1 MIQFTVVQK
10 GSAQYLVYDLQG
22 TNRAIDDISVM
33 MINSNQK
40 KNGSIAK
47 ISFDELN
54 GEKQRI
60 LFEITGMVTLTEY
73 LRRKET
79 QESFRQLILSI
90 VSAIDGLSEY
100 MIDTDQVLLNTD
112 YVFINYVTR
121 QVTFI
126 CLPFTDKSD
135 LPTTDLYGFFRQVF
149 TISVPT
155 VELHAGE
162 VSYSN
167 MVMNAMGNPAGFSLD
182 NIRKVLEPD
191 QMPHQQA
198 PQSVQVMTQSAFEQ
212 GSAASAAGDVA
223 FEPGVAFPQPSAPK
237 ESKGGKKEKG
247 KKKEKADAAVQPVP
261 MPDDADK
268 EDKGLF
274 GKLKKKFKKK
284 DAEDEVSG
292 GLSDLASGKP
302 KQPVQ
307 APVQQPPVPQQVP
320 VQQPV
325 QPPVQPQAPA
335 VSPIPQNANV
345 APNHTILIPSGSPV
359 QPLSPQGIAAMSAR
373 MDQAQQNLFSAP
385 APNAI
390 PQTPDMNNVLGGGM
404 SGLPSVGLP
413 PVQAPA
419 PVQLPPEV
427 LAVPADE
434 ADPKTVVMFPD
445 DDKTVLMHKS
455 YLIRKRDGSKFTLE
469 QPLIRV
475 GRNRPDVE
483 INLRGNNHVGHMHA
497 SLLMVG
503 GSYAVVDHESV
514 NHTYL
519 NHQQLEPQKQ
529 YPLKNGDVL
538 AFADEEF
545 EFQTEG

>member
-10 GSAQYLVYDLQG
+10 GSSQYLVYDLQG
-22 TNRAIDDISVM
+22 SNRAIDDISVM

-100 MIDTDQVLLNTD
+100 MIDADQVLLNTD

-162 VSYSN
+162 ISYSN

-191 QMPHQQA
+191 QMPQQQA
-198 PQSVQVMTQSAFEQ
+198 PQSVQVMTQSAFEP
-212 GSAASAAGDVA
+212 AASAAGDVA
-223 FEPGVAFPQPSAPK
+223 FEPGVAFPQPPAPK
-237 ESKGGKKEKG
+237 EPKGGKKEKG
-247 KKKEKADAAVQPVP
+247 KKKEKADANVQPVP
-261 MPDDADK
+261 TPDDADK
-268 EDKGLF
+268 DEKGLF

-284 DAEDEVSG
+284 DSEEEVSG

-302 KQPVQ
+302 KQPVPTPAQ
-307 APVQQPPVPQQVP
+307 PPAQQPVQQPPVPQ
-320 VQQPV
+320 
-325 QPPVQPQAPA
+325 PVQPQAPA
-335 VSPIPQNANV
+335 ASPIPQSANT

-404 SGLPSVGLP
+404 SGLPAVGLP
-413 PVQAPA
+413 PVQTPP
-419 PVQLPPEV
+419 PVQLPPDV
-427 LAVPADE
+427 APDSADE
-434 ADPKTVVMFPD
+434 ADPKTVVMFPN

-529 YPLKNGDVL
+529 YPLKNGDIL

>member
-10 GSAQYLVYDLQG
+10 GSSQYLVYDLQG
-22 TNRAIDDISVM
+22 SNRAIDDISVM

-100 MIDTDQVLLNTD
+100 MIDADQVLLNTD

-162 VSYSN
+162 ISYSN

-191 QMPHQQA
+191 QMPQQQA
-198 PQSVQVMTQSAFEQ
+198 PQSVQVMTQSAFEPA
-212 GSAASAAGDVA
+212 AASAAGDVA
-223 FEPGVAFPQPSAPK
+223 FEPGVAFPQPPAPK
-237 ESKGGKKEKG
+237 EPKGGKKEKG
-247 KKKEKADAAVQPVP
+247 KKKEKEKADANVQPVP

-284 DAEDEVSG
+284 DSEEEVSG

-302 KQPVQ
+302 KQPVPTPAQ
-307 APVQQPPVPQQVP
+307 PPVQQPPVPQQ
-320 VQQPV
+320 
-325 QPPVQPQAPA
+325 PPVQPQAPVA
-335 VSPIPQNANV
+335 SPIPQSANT

-404 SGLPSVGLP
+404 SGLPAVGLP
-413 PVQAPA
+413 PVQTPP
-419 PVQLPPEV
+419 PVQLPPDV
-427 LAVPADE
+427 APDSADE

-529 YPLKNGDVL
+529 YPLKNGDIL

>member
-10 GSAQYLVYDLQG
+10 GSSQYLVYDLQG
-22 TNRAIDDISVM
+22 SNRAIDDISVM

-100 MIDTDQVLLNTD
+100 MIDADQVLLNTD

-162 VSYSN
+162 ISYSN

-191 QMPHQQA
+191 QMPQQQA
-198 PQSVQVMTQSAFEQ
+198 PQSVQVMTQSAFEP
-212 GSAASAAGDVA
+212 AASAAGDVA
-223 FEPGVAFPQPSAPK
+223 FEPGVAFPQPPAPK
-237 ESKGGKKEKG
+237 EPKGGKKEKG
-247 KKKEKADAAVQPVP
+247 KKKEKADANVQPVP

-268 EDKGLF
+268 DEKGLF

-284 DAEDEVSG
+284 DSEEEVSG

-302 KQPVQ
+302 KQPVPTPAQ
-307 APVQQPPVPQQVP
+307 PPAQQPVQQPPVPQ
-320 VQQPV
+320 
-325 QPPVQPQAPA
+325 PVQPQAPA
-335 VSPIPQNANV
+335 ASPIPQSANT

-404 SGLPSVGLP
+404 SGLPAVGLP
-413 PVQAPA
+413 PVQTPP
-419 PVQLPPEV
+419 PVQLPPDV
-427 LAVPADE
+427 APDSADE
-434 ADPKTVVMFPD
+434 ADPKTVVMFPN

-529 YPLKNGDVL
+529 YPLKNGDIL